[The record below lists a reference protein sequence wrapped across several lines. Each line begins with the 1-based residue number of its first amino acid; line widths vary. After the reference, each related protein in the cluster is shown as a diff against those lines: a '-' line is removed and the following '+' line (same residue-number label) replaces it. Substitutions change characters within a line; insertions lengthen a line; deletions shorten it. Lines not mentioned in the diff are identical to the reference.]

1 MSEVFY
7 IVKIKPPCLLWT
19 VEGQD
24 SVDPSYFYCPDK
36 GRRVVRTGKVLQSIP
51 KLHVVYILL
60 SFFFNPMLKPLVYT
74 TLCTTPQDQHGH
86 CNPKPVFVL
95 KIKVLKTN

>member
-36 GRRVVRTGKVLQSIP
+36 GRRVVRTGKVL
-51 KLHVVYILL
+51 L